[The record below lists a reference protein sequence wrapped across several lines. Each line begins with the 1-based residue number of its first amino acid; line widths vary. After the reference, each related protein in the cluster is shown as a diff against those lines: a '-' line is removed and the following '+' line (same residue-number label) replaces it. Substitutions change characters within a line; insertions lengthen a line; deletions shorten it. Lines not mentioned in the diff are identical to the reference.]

1 MRYYSK
7 TTGTTYLD
15 GVHTD
20 IPADAVDIS
29 EERYQQVI
37 ANPEQGKIRSHDDD
51 GLPILIDRPPYVPTR
66 EEMMVHIDS
75 QRDERISSGFEHG
88 ERKYRSRAE
97 DRASITENANLAAM
111 AIMNGAQPGEL
122 NWLNDDEEFQWIDA
136 DNERVPMDA
145 QSMINLARSAATHK
159 NRLVFAARTLKDMSP
174 IPADFAD
181 DKYWS

>member
-1 MRYYSK
+1 MWALVTS
-7 TTGTTYLD
+7 GTVTEITEIDPEGRFHSSMNWVQFDGRKGVAVGWTYTD
-15 GVHTD
+15 GEFSPPAP
-20 IPADAVDIS
+20 IPVSGLEVDA
-29 EERYQQVI
+29 ER
-37 ANPEQGKIRSHDDD
+37 
-51 GLPILIDRPPYVPTR
+51 
-66 EEMMVHIDS
+66 
-75 QRDERISSGFEHG
+75 ERRVNSGFEHG
-88 ERKYRSRAE
+88 ERQYRSRPE

-122 NWLNDDEEFQWIDA
+122 NWLNDEEEFQWIDA

-159 NRLVFAARTLKDMSP
+159 NRLVFAARTLKGMSP

>member
-1 MRYYSK
+1 MRHLYREPG
-7 TTGTTYLD
+7 TGEVFEFDSEEERNKWGAENLVRLNAKETEEYINPPPPPPGST
-15 GVHTD
+15 
-20 IPADAVDIS
+20 AVDV
-29 EERYQQVI
+29 EREVRV
-37 ANPEQGKIRSHDDD
+37 NSGFSHD
-51 GLPILIDRPPYVPTR
+51 GR
-66 EEMMVHIDS
+66 
-75 QRDERISSGFEHG
+75 Q
-88 ERKYRSRAE
+88 YRSRAE
-97 DRASITENANLAAM
+97 DRSSITENSNLAAM

-174 IPADFAD
+174 IPADYAD

>member
-1 MRYYSK
+1 MSFFYKSK
-7 TTGTTYLD
+7 D
-15 GVHTD
+15 GQVYQFETEEDAD
-20 IPADAVDIS
+20 IYGPEGLLRMTEEETEAHLNPPPPPPVAWSVDV
-29 EERYQQVI
+29 ER
-37 ANPEQGKIRSHDDD
+37 
-51 GLPILIDRPPYVPTR
+51 DR
-66 EEMMVHIDS
+66 
-75 QRDERISSGFEHG
+75 RISSGFDHDG
-88 ERKYRSRAE
+88 KLYQSRPE

-159 NRLVFAARTLKDMSP
+159 NRLVFAGRTLKDMSP